1 MLQYTIAIIVIQLL
15 ILGKACKTQTNA
27 NANNNSNINES
38 GENTEIHTTY
48 EPKVTTTFSTS
59 TNLYKHIQ
67 HLKNSTNISSYA
79 KSRPEI
85 DDATL
90 VTKLWTG
97 QDITGFQLTFNQHMC
112 AGFTYPSEWLYPIMP
127 KYYTNMDQWYYKRI
141 ITKCQTSWPILKK
154 NV

>member
-1 MLQYTIAIIVIQLL
+1 MLQYTIATIVIQLL

-27 NANNNSNINES
+27 NANNNSNIHES

-59 TNLYKHIQ
+59 TNLYQHIQ

-90 VTKLWTG
+90 ANKLWTG

-112 AGFTYPSEWLYPIMP
+112 AGFTYPSEWL
-127 KYYTNMDQWYYKRI
+127 
-141 ITKCQTSWPILKK
+141 
-154 NV
+154 